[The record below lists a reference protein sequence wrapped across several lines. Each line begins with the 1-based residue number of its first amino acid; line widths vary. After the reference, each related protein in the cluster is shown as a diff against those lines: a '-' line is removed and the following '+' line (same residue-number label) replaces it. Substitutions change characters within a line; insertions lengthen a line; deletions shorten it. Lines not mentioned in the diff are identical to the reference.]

1 MKKYLLGLFVLLFSI
16 TVIVSCTDP
25 IVPDP
30 EPEPTPWDDLNPGN
44 TQWGI
49 VYNYTADWCFYCGDW
64 GVDRLNTCV
73 NKGHVIGMVVKA
85 SGDPNYNASLF
96 SSFNNDRAQG
106 SGVPSFW
113 MVDTKS
119 SNASDL
125 DVFLARTPKASVDM
139 KHEYVGDSMI
149 IYSSVKTLTG
159 YEPGEYYLSIVVHE
173 DGLQYPQN
181 GYDDPNYKHKF
192 VSRKAYNDASYGV
205 PVTLTIGTK
214 NNFRHAIYMD
224 PTWVKA
230 NCYASVVL
238 YKKEGTTKPLYKF
251 VNGCW
256 SRP

>member
-25 IVPDP
+25 VDPNP

-49 VYNYTADWCFYCGDW
+49 VYNYTADWCGYCGSW
-64 GVDRLNTCV
+64 GVDLLNGCV
-73 NKGHVIGMVVKA
+73 NKGNVVGMVIKA
-85 SGDPNYNASLF
+85 DGDPNYNATIYN
-96 SSFNNDRAQG
+96 SFNNDRACG
-106 SGVPSFW
+106 SGIPSFW
-113 MVDTKS
+113 MVDTKTTNES
-119 SNASDL
+119 GVDAVLAS
-125 DVFLARTPKASVDM
+125 APKVSVAM
-139 KHEYVGDSMI
+139 KHEYSGDSMI
-149 IYSSVKTLTG
+149 VYTSVKTLTG
-159 YEPGEYYLSIVVHE
+159 YEPGEYYLAIVVQE

-181 GYDDPNYKHKF
+181 GYDDPEYKHKF
-192 VSRKAYNDASYGV
+192 VSRKAFNDAAYGV

-214 NNFRHAIYMD
+214 NNFRHAILMN
-224 PTWVKA
+224 PAWVKA

-251 VNGCW
+251 VNANW

>member
-1 MKKYLLGLFVLLFSI
+1 MVIKY
-16 TVIVSCTDP
+16 D
-25 IVPDP
+25 
-30 EPEPTPWDDLNPGN
+30 
-44 TQWGI
+44 
-49 VYNYTADWCFYCGDW
+49 
-64 GVDRLNTCV
+64 
-73 NKGHVIGMVVKA
+73 
-85 SGDPNYNASLF
+85 GDPNYNPTLF
-96 SSFNNDRAQG
+96 NGFNNDRAYG
-106 SGVPSFW
+106 TGIPSFW

-139 KHEYVGDSMI
+139 KHEYSGDSMI
-149 IYSSVKTLTG
+149 VYSSVKTLTG

>member
-44 TQWGI
+44 TQWGLLI
-49 VYNYTADWCFYCGDW
+49 NYTANWCGPCGRI
-64 GVDRLNTCV
+64 GVPLLNDCV
-73 NKGHVIGMVVKA
+73 NKGHVVGIVVKA
-85 SGDPNYNASLF
+85 GDDPQYNATLWNNF
-96 SSFNNDRAQG
+96 VNDRTNG
-106 SGVPSFW
+106 GVVPAFW
-113 MVDTKS
+113 MGNTKTTDES
-119 SNASDL
+119 EMDAL
-125 DVFLARTPKASVDM
+125 LARTATASVDM
-139 KHEYVGDSMI
+139 KHEYSGDSMI
-149 IYSSVKTLTG
+149 VYSSVKTLTG
-159 YEPGEYYLSIVVHE
+159 YEPGEYYLAIVVQE

-181 GYDDPNYKHKF
+181 GISDPEYKHKF
-192 VSRKAYNDASYGV
+192 VSRKAFNNASYGV
-205 PVTLTIGTK
+205 PVTLTIGSK
-214 NNFRHAIYMD
+214 NNFRHAIYMN
-224 PTWVKA
+224 PVWVKA